1 MSRRTIVTL
10 AVAVAALAAALPAH
24 AAGNAELTEVAGQR
38 FPERSF
44 VLTLPRREALTTADV
59 QVREN
64 GQDVKD
70 LEVTPGGAAGARGF
84 GTMLVIDTSQSMRGA
99 PIVAAMAAAREFVA
113 HRPAGQR
120 VGVIF
125 FDRSAR
131 LALRPTTDAGRLA
144 SVLAGPPQL
153 DRGTRI
159 YDATAM
165 ALRELARDR
174 ITVGSLI
181 VLSDGA
187 DVGSSL
193 SAAEV
198 TSRARRAR
206 ARVYAVGARSRT
218 FAGGSLRAM
227 AVGSGGRYA
236 EADGGRLSALFA
248 ALGTRM
254 GREYLVTYKSLARLG
269 GRVAVE
275 ATVARQS
282 ATATAAYVAPPFSPP
297 GSHAGSRQGPEH
309 AAASAGAT
317 LLAGSLAV
325 ALVLGGCVFMLVRPS
340 RRTLTDRIADF
351 TDGSAAAEP
360 PREISDALAK
370 RHRQRSSARW
380 LKFAEDVDVAQ
391 LQITPERLAVVT
403 LAGTAA
409 LAVTSVVLGRVALAT
424 LLLLAPVFVRVFV
437 ASKAGRQRREF
448 ETQLPDN
455 LQVVASAMRAGQ
467 SFVGAVAV
475 AVEDAAEPFKRELQ
489 RAVTDERLGVS
500 LDEAIG
506 RVADRMRSEELA
518 YVGLVAA
525 LQRNTGGNTAEV
537 LDRIT
542 ETIRARAELSRLVR
556 TLTAQGRLGGG
567 VVTALPLLAGLFF
580 AVTRPDYFDPL
591 TSSPGGLTLLAAGGA
606 MLVAGWL
613 VIRKIVDIKV

>member
-1 MSRRTIVTL
+1 MSRRTIVML
-10 AVAVAALAAALPAH
+10 AVAAATLTAAVPAH
-24 AAGNAELTEVAGQR
+24 AAGDAELSEVAGQR
-38 FPERSF
+38 FPERGF
-44 VLTLPRREALTTADV
+44 VLTLPRRQALTTADV
-59 QVREN
+59 QVSEN

-99 PIVAAMAAAREFVA
+99 PIADAMAAAREFVA
-113 HRPAGQR
+113 HRPADQR
-120 VGVIF
+120 VGIVF
-125 FDRSAR
+125 FNRSAQ
-131 LALRPTTDAGRLA
+131 LALPPTTDAGRLA
-144 SVLAGPPQL
+144 SVLAASPPL

-165 ALRELARDR
+165 ALRELARNR
-174 ITVGSLI
+174 ISVGSLI

-193 SAAEV
+193 SAADV
-198 TSRARRAR
+198 TSRARRAG

-218 FAGGSLRAM
+218 FAGESLRAM
-227 AVGSGGRYA
+227 AAESGGRYA

-269 GRVAVE
+269 GRVSVE

-297 GSHAGSRQGPEH
+297 GGHAGPRPASEQ

-317 LLAGSLAV
+317 LLAGALLV
-325 ALVLGGCVFMLVRPS
+325 VLVLGGCVFLLVRPS
-340 RRTLTDRIADF
+340 RRTITDRIADF
-351 TDGSAAAEP
+351 TDGSAGPEAP
-360 PREISDALAK
+360 QEISETLAK

-380 LKFAEDVDVAQ
+380 LRFAEDVDVAQ
-391 LQITPERLAVVT
+391 LRIAPERLAGVT

-409 LAVTSVVLGRVALAT
+409 LAVASLVLGNAALAVM
-424 LLLLAPVFVRVFV
+424 LLLTPIFVRLFV

-475 AVEDAAEPFKRELQ
+475 AVQDAAEPFKRELQ

-567 VVTALPLLAGLFF
+567 VVTALPLMAGLFF
-580 AVTRPDYFDPL
+580 AVTQPDYFDPL
-591 TSSPGGLTLLAAGGA
+591 TSSSGGMTLLALGGA